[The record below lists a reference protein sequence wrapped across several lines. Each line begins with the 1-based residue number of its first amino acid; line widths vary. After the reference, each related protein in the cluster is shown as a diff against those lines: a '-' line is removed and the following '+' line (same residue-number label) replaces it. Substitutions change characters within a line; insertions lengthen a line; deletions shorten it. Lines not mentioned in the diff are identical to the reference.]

1 MRKRILKAA
10 REVGIKEKGTI
21 GTYFHVDDSS
31 EIFCKENLLEFSH
44 LEDGGYM
51 IKSLPNVKIRSP
63 VQACFLITK
72 DGFKQNVYNEIIS
85 EENSELHI
93 IVGCTSLRGTN
104 YGFHMSNTKI
114 RVKKNS
120 KLSLTMIHRWGEE
133 FEVKPNTHVT
143 IENGGYFIC
152 NFVSLHG
159 AKILRM
165 MADVGCR
172 KNAVVKFNTVMLA
185 NLNSKLDIETEI
197 YLEGKKSKA
206 EILSKGVSRGGEI
219 INKAKLIGKAGGV
232 SGHLDCR
239 GLMLS
244 NEGKI
249 VAVPQLDAENIDA
262 KLTHEAAIGRI
273 AEEEIFYLMTRGLS
287 EDEAVSMIVRGFLN
301 IENGDL
307 PSEIKRETDRLV
319 EKAIL

>member
-1 MRKRILKAA
+1 M
-10 REVGIKEKGTI
+10 VG
-21 GTYFHVDDSS
+21 
-31 EIFCKENLLEFSH
+31 
-44 LEDGGYM
+44 
-51 IKSLPNVKIRSP
+51 
-63 VQACFLITK
+63 
-72 DGFKQNVYNEIIS
+72 
-85 EENSELHI
+85 
-93 IVGCTSLRGTN
+93 
-104 YGFHMSNTKI
+104 
-114 RVKKNS
+114 
-120 KLSLTMIHRWGEE
+120 
-133 FEVKPNTHVT
+133 
-143 IENGGYFIC
+143 
-152 NFVSLHG
+152 
-159 AKILRM
+159 
-165 MADVGCR
+165 
-172 KNAVVKFNTVMLA
+172 
-185 NLNSKLDIETEI
+185 
-197 YLEGKKSKA
+197 KA
-206 EILSKGVSRGGEI
+206 ER
-219 INKAKLIGKAGGV
+219 V